1 MVAKICATC
10 GGGQNKR
17 RNYYADCTISAI
29 RFVAMSFIICCH
41 IMQYLNLELA
51 WWFNVGVQIFLC
63 ISGYLYGQRRIG
75 DITIFYARRFKKILL
90 PYYIVFILYGTLQFL
105 FARNIFTF
113 SAFFRGLLL
122 NTTLQGA
129 GHLWFVPTILMCY
142 VITPLLEKYRDKYVT
157 SGKCLFIYVVISVM
171 IVSLFYGG
179 FARFYNPAW
188 ISCYVIGY
196 VLGINKEKNFIKQHY
211 IDIMLVIVAVCG
223 NSLQIYF
230 SYVADKTFPGYS
242 FFCDYNHVALGICIF
257 LLLHRLFNQI
267 NFTKL
272 KKFFE
277 VTDKHSY
284 EVYLVHHLIILGPFS
299 LMQLTAITSLNI
311 VVILVLIAIMAFVL
325 AQLECLIRSM
335 FNQITQESK
344 TKNTNQ

>member
-1 MVAKICATC
+1 MPTKNCATC
-10 GGGQNKR
+10 RGGQSKSPFAC
-17 RNYYADCTISAI
+17 ADYTISAI
-29 RFVAMSFIICCH
+29 RFLAMIFIICCH

-63 ISGYLYGQRRIG
+63 ISGYLYGQRCIG
-75 DITIFYARRFKKILL
+75 DIPSFYAKRFKKILL
-90 PYYIVFILYGTLQFL
+90 PYYIVFILYGTFQFM
-105 FARNIFTF
+105 FARNMFTF
-113 SAFFRGLLL
+113 GAFLRGLLL

-142 VITPLLEKYRDKYVT
+142 VITPLLERYRDKYIA
-157 SGKCLFIYVVISVM
+157 SGKSLFIYAVISVM

-196 VLGINKEKNFIKQHY
+196 ALGINKEKNYIKQHY
-211 IDIMLVIVAVCG
+211 IDIISVIVAGCG

-230 SYVADKTFPGYS
+230 SYVLDRTFPGYIY
-242 FFCDYNHVALGICIF
+242 FCDYNHVTLGMCIF
-257 LLLHRLFNQI
+257 LLLYRFFNQI

-272 KKFFE
+272 KKFLE
-277 VTDKHSY
+277 ITDKLSY

-299 LMQLTAITSLNI
+299 LMKLTTITSLNI
-311 VVILVLIAIMAFVL
+311 VVILAIIGILAFVL
-325 AQLECLIRSM
+325 AQLENIIGNMLNRHHQAM
-335 FNQITQESK
+335 K
-344 TKNTNQ
+344 KL